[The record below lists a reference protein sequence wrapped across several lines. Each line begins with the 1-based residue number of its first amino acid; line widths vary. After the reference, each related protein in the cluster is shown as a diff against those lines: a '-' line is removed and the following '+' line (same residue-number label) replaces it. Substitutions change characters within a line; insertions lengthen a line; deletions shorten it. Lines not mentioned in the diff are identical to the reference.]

1 MVTWDWWF
9 TILKINL
16 LTIMNVQEFI
26 EKFAEAIDIE
36 ATELTADTEFRTLD
50 EWDSVAYI
58 SVIAMMDEEYDIQIE
73 MSTFKT
79 LKTLGAIAEYIE
91 KNK

>member
-1 MVTWDWWF
+1 
-9 TILKINL
+9 
-16 LTIMNVQEFI
+16 MNVQEFI
-26 EKFAEAIDIE
+26 EKFAEAIDTE
-36 ATELTADTEFRTLD
+36 ASALTAETEFRTLD

-73 MSTFKT
+73 MPTFKT

-91 KNK
+91 NNK

>member
-1 MVTWDWWF
+1 
-9 TILKINL
+9 
-16 LTIMNVQEFI
+16 MNVQEVI
-26 EKFAEAIDIE
+26 EKFAEAIDLE
-36 ATELTADTEFRTLD
+36 ATELTAETEFRTLD

-73 MSTFKT
+73 MPTFKT

>member
-1 MVTWDWWF
+1 MD
-9 TILKINL
+9 IK
-16 LTIMNVQEFI
+16 EFI

-36 ATELTADTEFRTLD
+36 ANELTADTEFRTLD

-73 MSTFKT
+73 MAQFKQ

>member
-1 MVTWDWWF
+1 MD
-9 TILKINL
+9 IK
-16 LTIMNVQEFI
+16 EFI

-36 ATELTADTEFRTLD
+36 ASELTADTEFRTLD

-73 MSTFKT
+73 MAQFKQ